1 MTTAVGA
8 SPATERSGIEL
19 LDELAKGATN
29 AATMA
34 IYDAE
39 DDADMVESQEVATTS
54 IRLKKLQ
61 IQYSNGNGDNN
72 GINNGSGSNSNGSN
86 SSNNN

>member
-19 LDELAKGATN
+19 L
-29 AATMA
+29 
-34 IYDAE
+34 DAE

-61 IQYSNGNGDNN
+61 IQYSNGNGEQQRQR
-72 GINNGSGSNSNGSN
+72 
-86 SSNNN
+86 